1 MSSKFLHEVAHD
13 PHAGTNY
20 QDLWT
25 QVGRYTY
32 SNFAMQ
38 AFGFSSMSP
47 ITSAHPLFTDL

>member
-1 MSSKFLHEVAHD
+1 MNRKFLHEVAHD

-38 AFGFSSMSP
+38 AFGFSS
-47 ITSAHPLFTDL
+47 TL